1 MFEKITNRFQ
11 FKFKGRF
18 IAANI
23 LGESVKD
30 KIKKQEEQKSAV
42 VLGIKQKVEIYN
54 LLDLACSLC
63 QNV

>member
-11 FKFKGRF
+11 FKFKGRV